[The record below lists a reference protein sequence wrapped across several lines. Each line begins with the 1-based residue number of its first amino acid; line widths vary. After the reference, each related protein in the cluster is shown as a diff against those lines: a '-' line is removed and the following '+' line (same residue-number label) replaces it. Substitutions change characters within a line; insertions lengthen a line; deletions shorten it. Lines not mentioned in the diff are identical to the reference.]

1 MNPDDFSVE
10 DESSRICKPIDDLI
24 AMEADELNKASARI
38 DELEKKTN
46 QLFPPAKREDEDL

>member
-10 DESSRICKPIDDLI
+10 DEAARICKPIDDLI
-24 AMEADELNKASARI
+24 AKEADELKKESAKI

-46 QLFPPAKREDEDL
+46 QLFPPAKRDDED